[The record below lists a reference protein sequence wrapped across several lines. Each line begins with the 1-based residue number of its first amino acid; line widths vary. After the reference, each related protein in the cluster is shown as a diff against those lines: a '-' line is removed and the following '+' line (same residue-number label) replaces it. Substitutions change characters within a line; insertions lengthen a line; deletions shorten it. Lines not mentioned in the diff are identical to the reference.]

1 MITPAFSLTATER
14 VLPNLA
20 LDFTTASLDS
30 RVTFTRA
37 GNTATRVNSSGYV
50 ELINADLPRFD
61 YNPVTLVCKGLLI
74 EESRSNLSIQ
84 SQDFTT
90 WTGGANVTADQD
102 VSPDGTTN
110 ADELNGQIFRTIA
123 ASAVQYTFSVFA
135 KAKATNDTLELRF
148 DNTITLRRA
157 FFNLTTGTVTSSS
170 NATAVSENYGN
181 GWYRCSIVV
190 TATATTFYQ
199 VINRSSATSFYI
211 WGAQLETGAF
221 ATSYIPTT
229 TSQVTRSADVATM
242 TGTNFS
248 DWYNATEGTA
258 QSEFIFS
265 TEPGYA
271 SGGSSQRVFE
281 FSDGTTNN
289 RWLMY
294 RNESVSDQMYYLNAS
309 GGSLVVNTT
318 VNATNTTSNTIYKAA
333 MAAKNSSFAAAFNG
347 NTPAMFGSGSIA
359 ASVNQLFLGKALSN
373 GFLNGWLRKFN
384 YYPQRLTNAE
394 VQAISK

>member
-1 MITPAFSLTATER
+1 
-14 VLPNLA
+14 
-20 LDFTTASLDS
+20 
-30 RVTFTRA
+30 
-37 GNTATRVNSSGYV
+37 
-50 ELINADLPRFD
+50 
-61 YNPVTLVCKGLLI
+61 
-74 EESRSNLSIQ
+74 
-84 SQDFTT
+84 
-90 WTGGANVTADQD
+90 
-102 VSPDGTTN
+102 
-110 ADELNGQIFRTIA
+110 
-123 ASAVQYTFSVFA
+123 
-135 KAKATNDTLELRF
+135 
-148 DNTITLRRA
+148 
-157 FFNLTTGTVTSSS
+157 
-170 NATAVSENYGN
+170 
-181 GWYRCSIVV
+181 VV

-318 VNATNTTSNTIYKAA
+318 VNATKTTSNTIYKAA